1 MASELRVNT
10 LKDASGNNSV
20 AMSTVSNGTP
30 KGYAYWNQLT
40 NTIVDSL
47 NTSSFTDVDTGVGGI
62 NWSSAMSSA
71 TYMCTTGAPTV
82 ATNTAYVAATLD
94 DDIYAYQTK
103 TTTFWPFNTV
113 YSGDGAGKAYF
124 DSKGS
129 ICAAMGDLA

>member
-30 KGYAYWNQLT
+30 KGYAYFNQETPGLT
-40 NTIVDSL
+40 DSL
-47 NTSSFTDVDTGVGGI
+47 NASSLTDSSTGVGGI

-71 TYMCTTGAPTV
+71 SYMCTTGAPTV
-82 ATNTAYVAATLD
+82 ATSTPYVVATMD
-94 DDIYAYQTK
+94 DGIYAYQTK
-103 TTTFWPFNTV
+103 TTTFWPFNV
-113 YSGDGAGKAYF
+113 AYSHTTSAAAYF
-124 DSKGS
+124 DSRGS

>member
-1 MASELRVNT
+1 MAGKIVADQLEHSTAGSLDTQFVV
-10 LKDASGNNSV
+10 SG
-20 AMSTVSNGTP
+20 TT

-47 NTSSFTDVDTGVGGI
+47 NTSSFTDVGTGVGGI

-82 ATNTAYVAATLD
+82 ATNTAYCATTMD
-94 DDIYAYQTK
+94 DGTYDYQTK
-103 TTTFWPFNTV
+103 TATFWPFNTA

-129 ICAAMGDLA
+129 ICSAMGDLA

>member
-30 KGYAYWNQLT
+30 KGYAYWNQETPGLT
-40 NTIVDSL
+40 DSL
-47 NTSSFTDVDTGVGGI
+47 NASSLTDSDTGVGGI

-71 TYMCTTGAPTV
+71 SYMCTTGAPTV
-82 ATNTAYVAATLD
+82 ATNTPYVVATMD
-94 DDIYAYQTK
+94 DGIYAYQTK
-103 TTTFWPFNTV
+103 TTTFWPFNTQ
-113 YSGDGAGKAYF
+113 YTGSGTAFY
-124 DSKGS
+124 DSRGS

>member
-40 NTIVDSL
+40 NTITDSL
-47 NTSSFTDVDTGVGGI
+47 NTSSFTDTDTGVGGI

-82 ATNTAYVAATLD
+82 ATNTAYVAATMD

-103 TTTFWPFNTV
+103 TTTFWPFNTA
-113 YSGDGAGKAYF
+113 YSHTTSAASYYDAR
-124 DSKGS
+124 GS
-129 ICAAMGDLA
+129 MCAAMGDLA